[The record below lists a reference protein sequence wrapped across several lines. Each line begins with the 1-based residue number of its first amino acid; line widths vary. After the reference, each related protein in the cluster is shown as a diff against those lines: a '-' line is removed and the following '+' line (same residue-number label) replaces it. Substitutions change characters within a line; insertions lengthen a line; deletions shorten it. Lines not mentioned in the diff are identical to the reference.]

1 MAIYINQNVYL
12 GNHIVLL
19 NLLDMLKIEDI
30 KFIFWS
36 IIMSTTLYIICA
48 ELFNDSDDLFVRSLV
63 DGVIEYDE
71 ELEKIANK
79 YLNNWTINRLG
90 FTDQAIIKIGIY
102 ELLHTDTPFRVCI
115 DEAIELAHEYSD
127 DAVVKMINGVLDK
140 VYHNE
145 CC

>member
-1 MAIYINQNVYL
+1 MSLARNKYRVVAMTILYQVYL
-12 GNHIVLL
+12 YKKN
-19 NLLDMLKIEDI
+19 KIDYNIDDI
-30 KFIFWS
+30 IS
-36 IIMSTTLYIICA
+36 
-48 ELFNDSDDLFVRSLV
+48 EVNDSDDLFVRSLV

-102 ELLHTDTPFRVCI
+102 ELLHTDTHFRVCI

>member
-1 MAIYINQNVYL
+1 MSLARNKSRVVAMTILYQVYL
-12 GNHIVLL
+12 YKKN
-19 NLLDMLKIEDI
+19 KIDYNIDDI
-30 KFIFWS
+30 IS
-36 IIMSTTLYIICA
+36 VV
-48 ELFNDSDDLFVRSLV
+48 NDSDDLFVRSLV

-71 ELEKIANK
+71 EIEKIANK